1 MNILR
6 NLLTNEIYRRPNPER
21 KYIKN
26 CKAQKNDQTDKYAKN
41 RKAENDHKA
50 EFTKYILRKVGVS
63 RTLGMPMSAL
73 CIG

>member
-26 CKAQKNDQTDKYAKN
+26 CKAQINDQKDKYAKN
-41 RKAENDHKA
+41 RNAENDLKA
-50 EFTKYILRKVGVS
+50 KFTKYIDGS
-63 RTLGMPMSAL
+63 RAVVV
-73 CIG
+73 